1 MILLFG
7 DKATKSSAS
16 KKNSNINSHP
26 VENSG
31 ILAMNLSEAKSLLT
45 VGEYDTYVFSNP
57 YAVDYSMYSD
67 CSYDT
72 SSDTGF
78 MSSFSSAVAMLGDS
92 GFGGGYSC
100 AGAGSFSSGASCGAS
115 CSSFSSVG

>member
-7 DKATKSSAS
+7 DRAAKSSSS
-16 KKNSNINSHP
+16 KKNSSINSHP

-31 ILAMNLSEAKSLLT
+31 ILAMNPNQAKSLLT
-45 VGEYDTYVFSNP
+45 VGEYDTYIFSNP
-57 YAVDYSMYSD
+57 YAVDYAQYSD

-72 SSDTGF
+72 DYDCGF

-92 GFGGGYSC
+92 GFGGGAYSC
-100 AGAGSFSSGASCGAS
+100 AGAGSFSSGGSCA
-115 CSSFSSVG
+115 SFSSVG